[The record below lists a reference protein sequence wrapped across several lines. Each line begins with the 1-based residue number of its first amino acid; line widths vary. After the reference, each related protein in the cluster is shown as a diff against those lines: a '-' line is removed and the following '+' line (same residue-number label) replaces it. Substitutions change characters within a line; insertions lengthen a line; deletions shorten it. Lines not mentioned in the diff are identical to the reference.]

1 MPDPNPHLRRNLT
14 LGIINGVFFN
24 LALAFLSGATIIPL
38 FVSGLTGSSVLI
50 GIFSGLED
58 FCWYLPQLFGGAL
71 IIGRPLV
78 LGFYN
83 RLSLVRIL
91 LFSAVVISIFA
102 INPTHPGLILLGFGL
117 LFGLYSVASGFAGI
131 SFMEIVGKMIP
142 TNKRGTL
149 FGMRMFLGGLL
160 AALAGPIVKIIIESR
175 SFPVNFGYLYLLAL
189 LVIAFGLASFALVKE
204 RPKPL
209 AGIGT
214 SFKTNLIGGLAILR
228 NNRNIRRLISAR
240 VLTNSYLLAS
250 PFYIIMATSHLGI
263 PRPTAASYLSFEM
276 IGYLGLNIVWARVS
290 NKISNKFLLK
300 LALLCALVP
309 PVLAFYAY
317 HHYPG
322 YFVYGL
328 VFFFAGAAI
337 SGTSMGYLN
346 YLLEIVD
353 EASRPVAIGLVHTLI
368 APTIFLSGL
377 GGLIIKLLGYPA
389 LYVITAICLIYSL
402 INILHLN
409 EPTRAI

>member
-1 MPDPNPHLRRNLT
+1 M
-14 LGIINGVFFN
+14 
-24 LALAFLSGATIIPL
+24 
-38 FVSGLTGSSVLI
+38 
-50 GIFSGLED
+50 
-58 FCWYLPQLFGGAL
+58 
-71 IIGRPLV
+71 GRPLV

-91 LFSAVVISIFA
+91 LFSAVVISIFV
-102 INPTHPGLILLGFGL
+102 INPAHPGLILLGFGL
-117 LFGLYSVASGFAGI
+117 LFGLYALASGIAGI

-149 FGMRMFLGGLL
+149 FGMRMFFGGLL

-189 LVIAFGLASFALVKE
+189 LVIALGLASFALVKE
-204 RPKPL
+204 GPKPL
-209 AGIGT
+209 ADTGT

-228 NNRNIRRLISAR
+228 NNRNIRRLITAR
-240 VLTNSYLLAS
+240 VLTNSYLLAL

-263 PRPTAASYLSFEM
+263 PRPAAASYLSFEM

-389 LYVITAICLIYSL
+389 LYAITAICLIYSL